1 MDRGIYVDTALDPL
15 DGDIYVPDD
24 VDEVEVEFDEETG
37 DPILT
42 IVLMGLALAVALEL
56 FSSFFPFSSPL
67 GKLIGECCSTL
78 AAILFSATCLV
89 AIYQVRQLPK
99 VFAAVAAGMAA
110 LVFAQALKL
119 LTVIPAFAGIRDTI
133 FYGGLRDAST
143 IGAIALM
150 GGGFY
155 LCVFDLVASK
165 RRLERER
172 QRLAEEIDERNEIE
186 AALRDS
192 KERYSLIFEGTQEGI
207 LLVNDNFQI
216 IQFNTRF
223 AQMFGYSP
231 GQLRRLDPVSLI
243 HPEDRAEV
251 VDKHRRRMTGEAV
264 SRTVEFRMFHRN
276 GEERWVLGSFDL
288 IKRADEILC
297 THVILNDITQRKQ
310 AQEALL
316 FRLQLESI
324 ISVTSSN
331 FISSSNEQLD
341 ENIVHALKA
350 LGEFTGADRAYI
362 FSFEVE
368 DGQFRHIANTHEW
381 CADGVTPQIHN
392 LQNVPCSD
400 YPETFEMLLHRQVYA
415 VPSVQALNDDD
426 PAKMGFQGQDIRSV
440 YVVPMI
446 FEDNT
451 VGCLGLDF
459 TRVETA
465 ISDDI
470 LVLLRTIG
478 EIIAG
483 AQSRKET
490 MAALR
495 ENEEKYR
502 NILRS
507 IVEGYYEFDLRGVLQ
522 FFNDRVPEILGY
534 KPGDL
539 QGIHVS
545 KLYDK
550 STLGYVYNI
559 YKRVAESGEPFS
571 AIELPLLRA
580 DGSVVYIEASGALV
594 RDRFGQPAGFRGIFR
609 DVTERRQADE
619 ERRQL
624 ENQMQHAQKLESLG
638 VLAGGIAHDFNNLL
652 MGVLANA
659 SLASQD
665 LDETS
670 PTGRCVRQI
679 ELSAQRAADL
689 ANQMLT
695 YSGKG
700 SFTVKPL
707 DLSAVVEE
715 MAHLLEVSTS
725 KKARFVYMFDR
736 NLPAI
741 EGDATQLRQ
750 VVMNLITNA
759 SDALGEEP
767 GIIEV
772 QTGAIEAD
780 DADFE
785 DAYFNYA
792 PAQERYVFLEVRD
805 TGCGMNTAT
814 KERIFEPFFT
824 SKFTGRGLGLAAVMG
839 IIRGHSGAVKVESEP
854 GKGTTFRVYFPAST
868 QAKPVAPE
876 PIALSSATTGE
887 GTILVADDEAL
898 ILDVTERI
906 LTKAGYTV
914 LKAKDGEE
922 CLAMFEEHRDEIEAV
937 LLDMTMPKMSGGEVF
952 LTLGEIAPDVPV
964 VLSSGFNEQEAS
976 AKFGNRKPAGF
987 LQKPYRAN
995 DLVSAVYQVLK
1006 TRETATS

>member
-1 MDRGIYVDTALDPL
+1 MDRGIQVDAALDPL
-15 DGDIYVPDD
+15 DSDIFVQDGT
-24 VDEVEVEFDEETG
+24 EATFDEDTG
-37 DPILT
+37 DPVLT
-42 IVLMGLALAVALEL
+42 LVLTGLGLAVVLEVI
-56 FSSFFPFSSPL
+56 SSFFPFSSPM
-67 GKLIGECCSTL
+67 GNLIGEVCSTL
-78 AAILFSATCLV
+78 AAILFSATCLI

-99 VFAAVAAGMAA
+99 VFAAVAAGMGA
-110 LVFAQALKL
+110 LVLTQALKL
-119 LTVIPAFAGIRDTI
+119 LATFPALESIKETFIYDAI
-133 FYGGLRDAST
+133 RDAST

-165 RRLERER
+165 RRLERESE
-172 QRLAEEIDERNEIE
+172 RLAEEIDERSEIE

-192 KERYSLIFEGTQEGI
+192 KERYALIFEGTQEGI
-207 LLVNDNFQI
+207 LLVNENFQI
-216 IQFNTRF
+216 VQFNTRF

-243 HPEDRAEV
+243 HSEDRAEV
-251 VDKHRRRMTGEAV
+251 VDKHRRRMAGEAV
-264 SRTVEFRMFHRN
+264 GRTVEFRMFHRN
-276 GEERWVLGSFDL
+276 GDERWVLGSFDL

-362 FSFEVE
+362 FSFQVR
-368 DGQFRHIANTHEW
+368 DGDFEHIANTHEW
-381 CADGVTPQIHN
+381 CADGAISQIQN
-392 LQNVPCSD
+392 LQDVPVSD
-400 YPETFEMLLHRQVYA
+400 YPETFEMLLNRQVYA
-415 VPSVQALNDDD
+415 VSSVQALDDAD
-426 PAKMGFQGQDIRSV
+426 PAKAGFHARDIRSV
-440 YVVPMI
+440 YVVPMV

-459 TRVETA
+459 TRAETA

-502 NILRS
+502 NILKS
-507 IVEGYYEFDLRGVLQ
+507 IVEGYYEFDLKGRLQ

-534 KPGDL
+534 KPEDL
-539 QGIHVS
+539 QDIHVS
-545 KLYDK
+545 KLYEK
-550 STLGYVYNI
+550 STLGFVYSI
-559 YKRVAESGEPFS
+559 YKRVADSGEPFS
-571 AIELPLLRA
+571 AVELPLLRA
-580 DGSVVYIEASGALV
+580 DGSIVYIEASGALV
-594 RDRFGQPAGFRGIFR
+594 RDRHGNATGFRGIFR
-609 DVTERRQADE
+609 DVTERRQAEE

-624 ENQMQHAQKLESLG
+624 EGQMQHAQKLESLG

-670 PTGRCVRQI
+670 TTGRCVRQI

-700 SFTVKPL
+700 TFTVKPL
-707 DLSAVVEE
+707 DISALVEE

-759 SDALGEEP
+759 SDALGDEP

-772 QTGAIEAD
+772 QTGSIEAD
-780 DADFE
+780 EAEFE

-792 PAQERYVFLEVRD
+792 PLQDRYVFLEVRD
-805 TGCGMNTAT
+805 TGCGMDAAT
-814 KERIFEPFFT
+814 KERIFDPFFT

-839 IIRGHSGAVKVESEP
+839 IIRGHSGAVRVDSEP

-868 QAKPVAPE
+868 QDKPIVAVAAPV
-876 PIALSSATTGE
+876 STATNGD

-914 LKAKDGEE
+914 LKAQDGEE
-922 CLAMFEEHRDEIEAV
+922 CLALFEQHKNEIDGV

-952 LTLGEIAPDVPV
+952 LSISDMAPDIPV

-976 AKFGNRKPAGF
+976 AKFGGRKPAGF

-995 DLVSAVYQVLK
+995 DLVSAIHRVLK
-1006 TRETATS
+1006 ARETAGS